1 MYVNSRVIPANAIT
15 NKRSHESMIATPQP
29 MAESSGRGTRRIR
42 LLKRIHNNYIAI
54 IFITFVIPY

>member
-1 MYVNSRVIPANAIT
+1 MRLSLSCRRGGFLEWGLGFAVV
-15 NKRSHESMIATPQP
+15 TPQP
-29 MAESSGRGTRRIR
+29 MAESSGRDTRRIR